1 MTSGPC
7 ALEALAEALPRQQFS
22 TSLTAG
28 HDQPSRLAVV
38 HRSNPSDSAE
48 IYVEDG
54 WYLWA
59 WGERL
64 GPVGLA
70 AAVAATLAAAMTPRV
85 RS

>member
-1 MTSGPC
+1 LQ
-7 ALEALAEALPRQQFS
+7 ALEHLAAALPREQFS
-22 TSLTAG
+22 TALTAG

-38 HRSNPSDSAE
+38 HRASPSDPAE
-48 IYVEDG
+48 IYVQDG

-64 GPVGLA
+64 GPVTLA
-70 AAVAATLAAAMTPRV
+70 AAVAQTLAAAMTPRA